1 MNGKCEVKFHLP
13 QIYPLPTGVKS
24 LALIISYQETFA
36 GPALTAIPV
45 MLVARKE
52 EERLPLASLLRPSCF
67 RMALMLLCLLQ
78 LAAPLSSSSV
88 TVRFYLFWLNTPWRW
103 LLTDHIHWHIY
114 VSISIHIC
122 GFLFILILWLGKI

>member
-1 MNGKCEVKFHLP
+1 MWSEISSPPNLPFTNWSEVFSPNHQLSGNLCRAS
-13 QIYPLPTGVKS
+13 IDCHTS
-24 LALIISYQETFA
+24 DAC
-36 GPALTAIPV
+36 
-45 MLVARKE
+45 VARKE

-78 LAAPLSSSSV
+78 LAAPLSSPSV
-88 TVRFYLFWLNTPWRW
+88 PVRFYLFWLNTPWRW

-114 VSISIHIC
+114 VSTSIHIC